1 MTRTLKK
8 LLVCF
13 LASSL
18 LFLGFAQ
25 SVQAALIGT
34 GEVAAAAVAA
44 AAAHQDR
51 AKLLAELARPDL
63 QARLESL
70 GISRSDAESRIAA
83 LTDEE
88 AAVLAERMDSAP
100 AGGDVL
106 GAILLVFFVLLVT
119 DIMGFTK
126 VFPFTRPMR

>member
-34 GEVAAAAVAA
+34 GEVAA

-88 AAVLAERMDSAP
+88 AAVLAERMDALP